1 MERQEC
7 RLYPVAACK
16 KVIKAARPSYLQH
29 LLLYPI
35 TMNYAV
41 ILAGGTG
48 SRVGGDVPKQLLVMG
63 GCTVLE
69 HSVGAFA
76 SHPMIH
82 EVLIVCHPST
92 FGEVEG
98 IISRRQASGEW
109 LSVCRIVE
117 GGSTRAASSL
127 AGIRAVQELSKGD
140 DSPCIL
146 FHDAARPL
154 VSADIITRVCR
165 TLLIHRV
172 VNVGIPV
179 VDTVVEY
186 DGMRQTSVL
195 DRSRL
200 LRVQTPQGFHLH
212 TIAEAYRMALAD
224 PAFTATDDCG
234 IVMRYLPYIPVHV
247 VEGDERNA
255 KLTYASDIPMFEY
268 LLKQKH

>member
-1 MERQEC
+1 
-7 RLYPVAACK
+7 
-16 KVIKAARPSYLQH
+16 
-29 LLLYPI
+29 
-35 TMNYAV
+35 MNYAV

-117 GGSTRAASSL
+117 GGGTRAASSL

-140 DSPCIL
+140 DLPCIL

-186 DGMRQTSVL
+186 DGMRQTAVL

-212 TIAEAYRMALAD
+212 TIAEAYRLALAD